1 MNGMKHIYLFIMLLV
16 TLLAISCADDDR
28 QTADNI
34 PDGYGKLI
42 ITIRT
47 PEAAQTR
54 AVNTTIPWLQGT
66 GEERAIKSY
75 HLLVCSGN
83 TILQAIS
90 GDAMAL
96 GAHEADPKNYFPST
110 GTITTDILPVDTYDF
125 TFYCLAN
132 FTSEMLTATG
142 LTISNGKV
150 TNTELPA
157 NFETK
162 VMQPIANGIVAV
174 PTTGLPMTGKLT
186 QNSVSITRRTTTT
199 INDPIILWRM
209 MAKLEF
215 QFTNETSSEV
225 RVKGIEVEPINQAK
239 AANGSGIYLISQD
252 NLFSLNNQAAQY
264 VSATVNK
271 TGLTATWALHDA
283 NMQTEAVESE
293 VGLLAQ
299 AQLSWGYKLQA
310 TGQMTASY
318 EGGPAY
324 LQKFNPTEV
333 VSTRDDGAA
342 ITLTVK
348 PMNGL
353 TFKPTHLSFSACR
366 IGTDG
371 GKIDVATVIDNVETT
386 ITADLV
392 PARNDGGHSNQPSNY
407 SYSLDCSYTSECR
420 IKIYLKNLAIDK
432 EYAFS
437 DFVITGDVKNADGAT
452 GEGITLPYQSLKDVG
467 PVTYESTG
475 DTHLLKLDGASG
487 TNPTGTLYFYVN
499 ETDATY
505 TTIEN
510 QLSVRIKLA
519 RWNSTTNAWYD
530 DEIRFGLTTPYT
542 DGTTG
547 GDGFNVIRR
556 NDWIHIPIHIRDW
569 QFRIEPVAFVPIAG
583 YPAKTL
589 SSDGLSATFSTGGP
603 IILKPFAQKNNDG
616 TWRDFSDPE
625 VTFVSLTWK
634 NSNGTN
640 VSGDDKIIEQ
650 AFTYD
655 SYSKCIYGVLNNNLS
670 SGTHKSTV
678 TVNVMLGSYS
688 YSFTF
693 NVVLKKE

>member
-28 QTADNI
+28 QAADNI

-42 ITIRT
+42 ITIST

-66 GEERAIKSY
+66 GEARAITSY

-186 QNSVSITRRTTTT
+186 QNSVSIARRTTTT

-215 QFTNETSSEV
+215 QFTNGTSSD
-225 RVKGIEVEPINQAK
+225 VKVLGIEVEPINQAT
-239 AANGSGIYLISQD
+239 AANGSGVYLISQD
-252 NLFSLNNQAAQY
+252 NLASEANLAPHNYSETAREIGVA
-264 VSATVNK
+264 
-271 TGLTATWALHDA
+271 ATWAMNTAPLTTTA
-283 NMQTEAVESE
+283 
-293 VGLLAQ
+293 
-299 AQLSWGYKLQA
+299 
-310 TGQMTASY
+310 TASRNDV
-318 EGGPAY
+318 
-324 LQKFNPTEV
+324 F
-333 VSTRDDGAA
+333 ST
-342 ITLTVK
+342 ITLT
-348 PMNGL
+348 NGNKL
-353 TFKPTHLSFSACR
+353 TPTETRPVDGESLYKFAATEDLGEERNNDAYIAFTVTPTSGMTFSPRSVSFKACR
-366 IGTDG
+366 GGTDAGYFDVVVENG
-371 GKIDVATVIDNVETT
+371 GTSTNLATKVRPERYNVA
-386 ITADLV
+386 
-392 PARNDGGHSNQPSNY
+392 PYMSSY
-407 SYSLDCSYTSECR
+407 SYSIDGTHTSGNVVV
-420 IKIYLKNLAIDK
+420 KIYVYNLANGKD
-432 EYAFS
+432 YAFG
-437 DFVITGDVKNADGAT
+437 DVTITGVVKT
-452 GEGITLPYQSLKDVG
+452 TETVTQEKITLPTAALTDVG
-467 PVTYESTG
+467 PVTYTP
-475 DTHLLKLDGASG
+475 ASSEQTIAGNGG
-487 TNPTGTLYFYVN
+487 TRSIYFYVN
-499 ETDATY
+499 ETDASF
-505 TTIEN
+505 TTTSN
-510 QLSVRIKLA
+510 QLSLRFKIQRNGYTEEVRYGVTIHH
-519 RWNSTTNAWYD
+519 D
-530 DEIRFGLTTPYT
+530 LTDNGIY
-542 DGTTG
+542 G
-547 GDGFNVIRR
+547 GERGGFNVIRR

-583 YPAKTL
+583 YPAKAL

-603 IILKPFAQKNNDG
+603 IILKLFAQKNNDG

-625 VTFVSLTWK
+625 VTFVSLSWK
-634 NSNGTN
+634 NSDGSN
-640 VSGDDKIIEQ
+640 VSGTGKILEYPL
-650 AFTYD
+650 AYD
-655 SYSKCIYGVLNNNLS
+655 PVTKCITGVLNNSLS
-670 SGTHKSTV
+670 AGTYMTTV
-678 TVNVMLGSYS
+678 TVNTKLGPTGSQFD